1 MLRRKVLN
9 SPYWKWECANTRK
22 AQARKKARK
31 RKKKIERILVEKGA
45 PEIAKKDRKTKV
57 ESKILHMMILG
68 PNTLKTH
75 FGPII
80 LSFVTLS
87 HGLRY
92 VPEKSIS
99 IKHEY

>member
-1 MLRRKVLN
+1 MGVCK
-9 SPYWKWECANTRK
+9 Y
-22 AQARKKARK
+22 KKSTS
-31 RKKKIERILVEKGA
+31 KKKQKQKKKKG
-45 PEIAKKDRKTKV
+45 ENESRLKKSTGIAKEDRRTKV
-57 ESKILHMMILG
+57 RSKILHMMILG

-92 VPEKSIS
+92 VPKKLIS
-99 IKHEY
+99 IKYEY

>member
-1 MLRRKVLN
+1 MCE
-9 SPYWKWECANTRK
+9 Y
-22 AQARKKARK
+22 
-31 RKKKIERILVEKGA
+31 KKKKKKKREIIPAEKRA
-45 PEIAKKDRKTKV
+45 PEIEKEDRRTKV
-57 ESKILHMMILG
+57 RRKIFHMMILG
-68 PNTLKTH
+68 PITLKTH

-92 VPEKSIS
+92 VLEKPIS

>member
-1 MLRRKVLN
+1 MQTQK
-9 SPYWKWECANTRK
+9 KHKQEK
-22 AQARKKARK
+22 KQA
-31 RKKKIERILVEKGA
+31 KKKERIPGEKGA
-45 PEIAKKDRKTKV
+45 PEIEQEDRRTKV
-57 ESKILHMMILG
+57 RSKILHMMILG

-80 LSFVTLS
+80 FSFVTLN

-92 VPEKSIS
+92 VPEKPIS